1 MDTIN
6 NKKYISMQA
15 RKEASRRLHEK
26 RRERK
31 ISELRNTLVRITTPK
46 HIEIK
51 FVLDAKE
58 NKKNWLKRL

>member
-1 MDTIN
+1 
-6 NKKYISMQA
+6 MQA